1 MRFDMWKSKAQKGAF
16 LVFTALMIPIIF
28 ICAGFAVDLGNVWA
42 YKSKLQNAA
51 DAAALAGA
59 KEYGDNG
66 QETVDKH
73 GDADAQAERFL
84 IANLGSDYFK
94 EHLAEGSTG
103 KVRYQMKP
111 LAQKDSTKTYYR
123 VYLSAQ
129 TDTSFMK
136 MFNYDHM
143 DVGVEAV
150 AVVPQM
156 KQESNFDALFVTK
169 NGFAD
174 SSNVNGNQH
183 GNDSNPIST
192 TYTGH
197 IYVADENKYNYY
209 RANNDQ
215 DGRYKFFKPEAY
227 NRRFD
232 QVKDDKSL
240 YEEVQLLKNSNYDEA
255 ALNTKKYLQDIADQN
270 KYKSDSLTFYW
281 NPPKIPMSSGE
292 DYDYYYIDTN
302 QSNVDF
308 NLDYFQ
314 AKSPADEDKPVY
326 IFIEG
331 QKDQIQINLVGD
343 KNDTAIHRPV
353 ILCYLGTSEYHSNE
367 WGGYYTNQLKIAG
380 NGLKFRGT
388 IFAPNAYVFLNFDS
402 SGSEIH
408 GSVFSAVI
416 DLRTNNGR
424 FYFEDHHIIQ
434 GFTGGSG
441 GGQTGP
447 STKLQL
453 VISDKEGLKWSDD

>member
-28 ICAGFAVDLGNVWA
+28 ICAGFAVDLGNAWA

-66 QETVDKH
+66 NETVDTH
-73 GDADAQAERFL
+73 DEADAQAERFL
-84 IANLGSDYFK
+84 IANLGNEYFK

-136 MFNYDHM
+136 MFNYDHL

-169 NGFAD
+169 NGFAEPRD
-174 SSNVNGNQH
+174 INGNQH
-183 GNDSNPIST
+183 GNNTNPISA

-197 IYVADENKYNYY
+197 IYVADENEYNDY

-215 DGRYKFFKPEAY
+215 DGKYKFFKPEAY
-227 NRRFD
+227 NRNFD

-255 ALNTKKYLQDIADQN
+255 ALETKKYLQDIAKKN
-270 KYKSDSLTFYW
+270 KYTPNSIVYGNDWNTQDFYVPLSA
-281 NPPKIPMSSGE
+281 NSA
-292 DYDYYYIDTN
+292 YDYYYIDVD
-302 QSNVDF
+302 QPNVTVHLK
-308 NLDYFQ
+308 NI
-314 AKSPADEDKPVY
+314 PANTESDKDKPVY
-326 IFIEG
+326 IFFERKYGMSKVIL
-331 QKDQIQINLVGD
+331 DQDITG
-343 KNDTAIHRPV
+343 RPV
-353 ILCYLGTSEYHSNE
+353 IICDLEESEYHSTS
-367 WGGYYTNQLKIAG
+367 WGGYWDHQSFLTPNHRQ
-380 NGLKFRGT
+380 FRGT
-388 IFAPNAYVFLNFDS
+388 FVAPYAFVDFNAEECIF
-402 SGSEIH
+402 H
-408 GSVFSAVI
+408 GSVFAK
-416 DLRTNNGR
+416 DLYFRTRNGR

>member
-1 MRFDMWKSKAQKGAF
+1 MRFEMWKSKAQKGAF

-28 ICAGFAVDLGNVWA
+28 LCAGFAVDLGNAWA

-84 IANLGSDYFK
+84 IANLGNDYFK
-94 EHLAEGSTG
+94 THLAEGSTG

-111 LAQKDSTKTYYR
+111 LTQNDSTKTYYR
-123 VYLSAQ
+123 VYLSAK
-129 TDTSFMK
+129 TDTTFMQ
-136 MFNYDHM
+136 MFNYKHM

-156 KQESNFDALFVTK
+156 KQESNFDALFVAK
-169 NGFAD
+169 NGFTNQ
-174 SSNVNGNQH
+174 SNVNGNQH
-183 GNDSNPIST
+183 GSNTNPVSA

-227 NRRFD
+227 KQPFD

-240 YEEVQLLKNSNYDEA
+240 YEEVQLIKSSNYDEA
-255 ALNTKKYLQDIADQN
+255 ALETKKYIEDIAKKN
-270 KYKSDSLTFYW
+270 KYTPDSIVYSW
-281 NPPKIPMSSGE
+281 NTQDVNVPLSANSA
-292 DYDYYYIDTN
+292 YDYYYID
-302 QSNVDF
+302 VDQPSVTVHLR
-308 NLDYFQ
+308 NI
-314 AKSPADEDKPVY
+314 PAETESDKDKPVY
-326 IFIEG
+326 IFFERKYRNSRVSLEQNITG
-331 QKDQIQINLVGD
+331 
-343 KNDTAIHRPV
+343 RPV
-353 ILCYLGTSEYHSNE
+353 IICDLEKSEYFSTP
-367 WGGYYTNQLKIAG
+367 WGGDYDHQSFLTP
-380 NGLKFRGT
+380 NGRQFRGT
-388 IFAPNAYVFLNFDS
+388 FIAPYAFVDFNAEDSIF
-402 SGSEIH
+402 H
-408 GSVFSAVI
+408 GSVFAK
-416 DLRTNNGR
+416 DLYFRTSNGR

>member
-28 ICAGFAVDLGNVWA
+28 ICAGFAVDLGNAWA

-66 QETVDKH
+66 RETVDKH
-73 GDADAQAERFL
+73 NEADAQAERFL
-84 IANLGSDYFK
+84 IANLGNEYFK
-94 EHLAEGSTG
+94 EHLADGSTG

-111 LAQKDSTKTYYR
+111 LTQNDSTKTYYR
-123 VYLSAQ
+123 VYLSAK
-129 TDTSFMK
+129 TDTTFMQ
-136 MFNYDHM
+136 MFNYKHM

-174 SSNVNGNQH
+174 HSNVNSNQH
-183 GNDSNPIST
+183 NTNHISA

-197 IYVADENKYNYY
+197 IYVADENKYNDY

-215 DGRYKFFKPEAY
+215 DGIYKFFKPEAY
-227 NRRFD
+227 DKPFN

-255 ALNTKKYLQDIADQN
+255 ALETKKYLQDIAKKN
-270 KYKSDSLTFYW
+270 KYTPNSIVYSGNNW
-281 NPPKIPMSSGE
+281 NKQDFNVPLSANSA
-292 DYDYYYIDTN
+292 YDYYYIDVD
-302 QSNVDF
+302 QPNV
-308 NLDYFQ
+308 NVHLKNIS
-314 AKSPADEDKPVY
+314 AKTESDKDKPVY
-326 IFIEG
+326 IFFERKYGNSRVILEQDITG
-331 QKDQIQINLVGD
+331 
-343 KNDTAIHRPV
+343 RPV
-353 ILCYLGTSEYHSNE
+353 IICDLEESEYHSTS
-367 WGGYYTNQLKIAG
+367 WGGYLDHQSFLTTNNHQYQ
-380 NGLKFRGT
+380 FRGT
-388 IFAPNAYVFLNFDS
+388 FVAPYAFVDFNAENCIF
-402 SGSEIH
+402 H
-408 GSVFSAVI
+408 GSVFAK
-416 DLRTNNGR
+416 DLYFRTNHGR

-447 STKLQL
+447 STTLQL
-453 VISDKEGLKWSDD
+453 VISDKEGLTWSDD

>member
-28 ICAGFAVDLGNVWA
+28 ICAGFAVDLGNAWA

-66 QETVDKH
+66 NETVDTH
-73 GDADAQAERFL
+73 DEADAQAERFL
-84 IANLGSDYFK
+84 IANLGNEYFK

-136 MFNYDHM
+136 MFNYDHL

-169 NGFAD
+169 NGFAEPRD
-174 SSNVNGNQH
+174 INGNQH
-183 GNDSNPIST
+183 GNNTNPISA

-197 IYVADENKYNYY
+197 IYVADENEYNDY

-215 DGRYKFFKPEAY
+215 DGKYKFFKPEAY
-227 NRRFD
+227 NRNFD

-255 ALNTKKYLQDIADQN
+255 ALETKKYLQDIAKKN
-270 KYKSDSLTFYW
+270 KYTPNSIVYGNDWNKQDFYLPLSA
-281 NPPKIPMSSGE
+281 NSA
-292 DYDYYYIDTN
+292 YDYYYIDVD
-302 QSNVDF
+302 QPNVTVHLK
-308 NLDYFQ
+308 NI
-314 AKSPADEDKPVY
+314 PANTESDKDKPVY
-326 IFIEG
+326 IFFERKYGMSKVIL
-331 QKDQIQINLVGD
+331 DQDITG
-343 KNDTAIHRPV
+343 RPV
-353 ILCYLGTSEYHSNE
+353 IICDLEESEYHSTS
-367 WGGYYTNQLKIAG
+367 WGGYWDHQSFLTPNNRQ
-380 NGLKFRGT
+380 FRGT
-388 IFAPNAYVFLNFDS
+388 FVAPYAFVDFNAEDCIF
-402 SGSEIH
+402 H
-408 GSVFSAVI
+408 GSVFAK
-416 DLRTNNGR
+416 DLYFRTRNGR